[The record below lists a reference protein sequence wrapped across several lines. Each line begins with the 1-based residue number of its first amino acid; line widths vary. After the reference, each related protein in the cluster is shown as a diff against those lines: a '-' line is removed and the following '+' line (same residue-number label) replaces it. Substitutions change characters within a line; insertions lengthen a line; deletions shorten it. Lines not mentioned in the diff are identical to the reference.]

1 MLLHVLGLWAVAV
14 AQPLLDLLGS
24 NPEFFVAHRA
34 SAWEIL
40 LLALTLL
47 VVLPSI
53 LVAAVRLLGL
63 PGPRSLGAARG
74 LGIAVPAGILAL
86 QLAVRAGAHTWWIAV
101 VPAAALSVAAAFGY
115 RRWAPFRSFLSVL
128 AIAVLVVPAAFFAR
142 PGIRSLVGTAW
153 SRGAG
158 TRAGFPRPGRQA
170 TAPVVVLVFDELPL
184 LSLLDANRDIDPV
197 LYPNFSALARDGV
210 WYRDAT
216 TVHDFTRYALPS
228 ILTGQFPR
236 QDALPTSADYPD
248 TLFTLLAGTHRL
260 AVSEAVTAIC
270 PPSLCAV
277 DQGSPLQRFAAM
289 GRDLRAV
296 FLRLVLTPDLTTHL
310 PDPTATWARFDA
322 SADDGQDD
330 EVPRGGGKR
339 PVPADVRNRWL
350 RGMTS
355 PHLSGFRRFVEGIQP
370 GEGRPSFHFIH
381 SLVSHHPNR
390 LLPGGRRNK
399 TWTDLRAERNKAES
413 WAVVQEWQRQLL
425 QVGFVDGLVG
435 DLVRRLKDTG
445 LYEKSIVVV
454 TADHGASFAVPDVPL
469 RSVRKQ
475 TAAEIMRIPLIV
487 KYPAGAGP
495 VGQVSDA
502 NAQTVDI
509 LPTVA
514 DAIGLDVPWPVDGA
528 SLIDPGRKAPA
539 KVSYSGGTRKEMSA
553 GMLDI
558 GPALARKLELFG
570 SGGNPHRAPRIP
582 EVENL
587 LGRRLSELR
596 IADGGGRGELLHPRE
611 FEAVDPDAEDL
622 VFDVTGRF
630 DSPRP
635 GALVAVAINGVVRA
649 ATRTWESNP
658 LGWLA
663 TPPFGAWQPGRN
675 AVDVFVVGSDG
686 AGTLLRRVN
695 LGQARPPAL
704 NLVSAEAMT
713 VWGVRPWRFHK
724 VERTRDG
731 RTFRWTM
738 DRSEINLPTLDPPRQ
753 LEVDVLMVSGS
764 PSKELTIEANDHVLF
779 RGPVRRG
786 WSASLPLEG
795 VDVSAGLTLRFTTPA
810 FRSPGDIR
818 RLGVA
823 LSRVVVRSKEE

>member
-34 SAWEIL
+34 GAWEIL
-40 LLALTLL
+40 LLALTLV
-47 VVLPSI
+47 VVLPWL
-53 LVAAVRLLGL
+53 LVMAVRLLGL
-63 PGPRSLGAARG
+63 PGPRALAAARSLG
-74 LGIAVPAGILAL
+74 ISVPAGILAL
-86 QLAVRAGAHTWWIAV
+86 QVAVRAGAHTWWIAA
-101 VPAAALSVAAAFGY
+101 VPAAALSVAAAFAY
-115 RRWAPFRSFLSVL
+115 RRSAPFRSFLSVL
-128 AIAVLVVPAAFFAR
+128 AIAVLVVPAAFAAR

-153 SRGAG
+153 TRGAG
-158 TRAGFPRPGRQA
+158 TRAAVPRPGRTV
-170 TAPVVVLVFDELPL
+170 TAPVIVLVFDELPL
-184 LSLLDANRDIDPV
+184 LSLLDANRGIDPV

-210 WYRDAT
+210 WYREAT

-236 QDALPTSADYPD
+236 QDALPTAADYPD

-270 PPSLCAV
+270 PPSLCTG
-277 DQGSPLQRFAAM
+277 DQASGLQRVAAM

-296 FLRLVLTPDLTTHL
+296 FLRLVLTPDLTANL

-322 SADDGQDD
+322 SADAAEEA
-330 EVPRGGGKR
+330 EVPRGAGKR
-339 PVPADVRNRWL
+339 PVPAGVRNRWL

-370 GEGRPSFHFIH
+370 GEGRPAFHFIH

-399 TWTDLRAERNKAES
+399 TWTDLRAERNRAES

-425 QVGFVDGLVG
+425 QVAFVDGLVG
-435 DLVRRLKDTG
+435 DLVRRLKDAG
-445 LYEKSIVVV
+445 LYERSMVVV
-454 TADHGASFAVPDVPL
+454 TADHGASFAAPAAPL
-469 RSVRKQ
+469 RSLRRH

-487 KYPAGAGP
+487 KYPTGTGP
-495 VGQVSDA
+495 VGQVSDV

-514 DAIGLDVPWPVDGA
+514 DAVGLQVTWPLDGA
-528 SLIDPGRKAPA
+528 SLLDASRQPRP
-539 KVSYSGGTRKEMSA
+539 KVSYAGGTRKEMPA
-553 GMLDI
+553 GMLDL

-582 EVENL
+582 EVEGL
-587 LGRRLSELR
+587 LGRNVSTLR
-596 IADGGGRGELLHPRE
+596 VTEGGGRGELLHPRE
-611 FEAVDPDAEDL
+611 FEAVDPGAEDL

-635 GALVAVAINGVVRA
+635 GALVVVAVNGVVRA

-663 TPPFGAWQPGRN
+663 TPPFGSWQPGRN
-675 AVDVFVVGSDG
+675 AVEVFVAGRDG
-686 AGTLLRRVN
+686 AGTLLRRVS
-695 LGQARPPAL
+695 LGQARPPGL

-713 VWGVRPWRFHK
+713 VWGVRPWRLHK
-724 VERTRDG
+724 VERTPDG

-738 DRSEINLPTLDPPRQ
+738 DRSEIHLPTLDQPRQ
-753 LEVDVLMVSGS
+753 LEVEVLMVSGT
-764 PSKELTIEANDHVLF
+764 PSKELTLEANDQVLY
-779 RGPVRRG
+779 RGPVHRG

-795 VDVSAGLTLRFTTPA
+795 VDVSAGLTLRFRTPA
-810 FRSPGDIR
+810 FRSSRDVR
-818 RLGVA
+818 KLGVA
-823 LSRVVVRSKEE
+823 LSRVIVR